1 MLGASEARRVALAA
15 QGFGSPHPQVVG
27 MRQLQQVVGRV
38 AQLQI
43 DSVNVAV
50 RAHEMPLFA
59 RLGPYDLGLLTRA
72 SGTNPRRVF
81 EYWGHAA
88 CLIDVAL
95 QPALRHRMAAQVDRP
110 WPDVLRI
117 RSDHPHLF
125 DEVRHLV
132 ERSGPVTARQVTH
145 PDSRTA
151 GSWWNWSDAKHVLEW
166 LFATGELT
174 VAGRNSQFER
184 LYDTPQRVLPVA
196 VHAAS
201 TPDVDEAE
209 VILVRRAAA
218 ALGIASASC
227 LADYFRMS
235 TAATA
240 RAISHLVAAGELIET
255 GVRGWQRPTYLWH
268 QARVPRRLTVDAL
281 VSPFDSLVFERR
293 RLLELFGVHYRIEL
307 YTPSAQRRYG
317 YYVYLFVMDDTVA
330 ARVDLKADR
339 SRGVLLVQSAWLEP
353 GSPEAETACR
363 LSGTLASMA
372 AWLGLSGVDVM
383 DAGTLA
389 PALLA
394 GARS

>member
-88 CLIDVAL
+88 CLIDVTL

-132 ERSGPVTARQVTH
+132 ERSGPVTARQVT
-145 PDSRTA
+145 
-151 GSWWNWSDAKHVLEW
+151 
-166 LFATGELT
+166 
-174 VAGRNSQFER
+174 
-184 LYDTPQRVLPVA
+184 
-196 VHAAS
+196 
-201 TPDVDEAE
+201 
-209 VILVRRAAA
+209 
-218 ALGIASASC
+218 
-227 LADYFRMS
+227 
-235 TAATA
+235 
-240 RAISHLVAAGELIET
+240 
-255 GVRGWQRPTYLWH
+255 
-268 QARVPRRLTVDAL
+268 
-281 VSPFDSLVFERR
+281 
-293 RLLELFGVHYRIEL
+293 
-307 YTPSAQRRYG
+307 
-317 YYVYLFVMDDTVA
+317 
-330 ARVDLKADR
+330 DR
-339 SRGVLLVQSAWLEP
+339 KSVV
-353 GSPEAETACR
+353 
-363 LSGTLASMA
+363 
-372 AWLGLSGVDVM
+372 
-383 DAGTLA
+383 
-389 PALLA
+389 
-394 GARS
+394 